1 MSSPLTASITVL
13 GTNQSIPFHLHPACG
28 CGAPLWC
35 LSRHQESPDKL
46 QEVVNL
52 LRSSSNSQVRRV
64 GESFICWVPNG
75 LVVFLCSVLSQREI
89 WKNEGVAKKG
99 AEYLWDQL
107 QFVSV
112 SNHQCVYNICNVYN
126 VICVFIYTY
135 IYTYTTDGFQ
145 ITHSSLWFTTVQ
157 MSFQKLRIK
166 RSENS
171 NVAIPWRA
179 IALKYS

>member
-13 GTNQSIPFHLHPACG
+13 GTNQSIPFHLHPGCG